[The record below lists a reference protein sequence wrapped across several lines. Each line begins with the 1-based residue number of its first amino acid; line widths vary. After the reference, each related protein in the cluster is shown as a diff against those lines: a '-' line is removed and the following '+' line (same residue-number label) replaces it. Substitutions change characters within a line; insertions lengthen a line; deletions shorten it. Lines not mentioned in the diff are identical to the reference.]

1 MGLLVCTHSI
11 RNCGM
16 MQLIFLIQHD
26 SSYLIMYLVAATFY
40 SNAYISHS
48 CLTEITM
55 ALSYG
60 LWGVFVVVT

>member
-16 MQLIFLIQHD
+16 MQLIFLNQY

-40 SNAYISHS
+40 SNVCVSHS
-48 CLTEITM
+48 CQIEITM
-55 ALSYG
+55 ALYYG
-60 LWGVFVVVT
+60 LRVFVVVT